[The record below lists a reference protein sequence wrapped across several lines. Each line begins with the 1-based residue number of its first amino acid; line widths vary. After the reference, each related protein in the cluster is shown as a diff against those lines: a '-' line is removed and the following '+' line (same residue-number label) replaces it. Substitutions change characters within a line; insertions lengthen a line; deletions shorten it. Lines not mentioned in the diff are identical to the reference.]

1 MSTMDEQMIQLIT
14 NSDNKPALDAFI
26 KKNGID
32 AVDRDGRTFFS
43 LAVAKNNLSLVSY
56 LIE

>member
-1 MSTMDEQMIQLIT
+1 MTTIDEQMIQLIT

-32 AVDRDGRTFFS
+32 AVDRDGRTLLS
-43 LAVAKNNLSLVSY
+43 SAVAKIILAWCH
-56 LIE
+56 I